1 MRLLNSIRSNL
12 NVKLF
17 LSFLIVIVVGT
28 IMLVAAVEVVM
39 PRAFQEHL
47 AVMGPYMVD
56 EPEFQTGHEIDFFE
70 SFRSAVYKALVFAI
84 PFALFS
90 ALIIGFSFSR
100 QFVAPI
106 KKMVAVSK
114 KISDGNYKE
123 RIPIPK
129 NVNIDEIDELKQLA
143 VSFNQMT
150 LKLEKTEDLRR
161 QLIGDVSH
169 ELRTPL
175 SLIKASMEG
184 LIDGLVPATNKTFYQ
199 VQLETDRLAR
209 LVDDLQA
216 LSIIE
221 AGAYELLTQRS
232 DIHEVITSVLKNLTP
247 QFIRKGI
254 QLEDDFPKEKML
266 ISIDVDRIRQVLTNI
281 LGNTLKFTP
290 KGGLVEL
297 TGEIRKDQ
305 IQISIK
311 DSGIGISKEHLPYV
325 FTRFYRVDKSRSRKS
340 GGSGIGLTIAKQ
352 LVETHGGE
360 IWAESSREHGGTSIS
375 FTLPM
380 N

>member
-28 IMLVAAVEVVM
+28 IMLVAAVEFVM

-47 AVMGPYMVD
+47 AVMGPFMVD

-175 SLIKASMEG
+175 SLIKAFMEG

-199 VQLETDRLAR
+199 VQLETDRLTR

-216 LSIIE
+216 LSVIE
-221 AGAYELLTQRS
+221 SGAYELLKQRS

-254 QLEDDFPKEKML
+254 QLEDNFPKEKTQ
-266 ISIDVDRIRQVLTNI
+266 ISIDVDRIRQVLTNV
-281 LGNTLKFTP
+281 LGNALKFTP
-290 KGGLVEL
+290 KGGFVEL
-297 TGEIRKDQ
+297 TGEIRKDH

-325 FTRFYRVDKSRSRKS
+325 FARFYRVDKSRSRKS

-352 LVETHGGE
+352 LVEAHGGK
-360 IWAESSREHGGTSIS
+360 IWAESLGEHGGTSIS

>member
-17 LSFLIVIVVGT
+17 LSFFIVIVVGT

-47 AVMGPYMVD
+47 AVMGPFMVD

-199 VQLETDRLAR
+199 VQLETDRLTR

-216 LSIIE
+216 LSVIE
-221 AGAYELLTQRS
+221 SGAYELLKQRS

-254 QLEDDFPKEKML
+254 QLEDNFPKEKTQ
-266 ISIDVDRIRQVLTNI
+266 ISIDVDRIRQVLTNV
-281 LGNTLKFTP
+281 LGNALKFTP

-297 TGEIRKDQ
+297 TGEIRKDH

-311 DSGIGISKEHLPYV
+311 DSGIGITKEHLPYV
-325 FTRFYRVDKSRSRKS
+325 FARFYRVDKSRSRKS

-352 LVETHGGE
+352 LVEAHGGK
-360 IWAESSREHGGTSIS
+360 IWAESLGEHGGTSIS

>member
-1 MRLLNSIRSNL
+1 MRLLNYIQSNL

-28 IMLVAAVEVVM
+28 IMLVAAVEVFM

-56 EPEFQTGHEIDFFE
+56 EPEFKTEHELDFFE
-70 SFRSAVYKALVFAI
+70 SFRSAVYRALMFAI

-90 ALIIGFSFSR
+90 AVIIGFSFSR

-106 KKMVAVSK
+106 KKMVLVSK
-114 KISDGNYKE
+114 KISEGNYKE
-123 RIPIPK
+123 RIPIAK
-129 NVNIDEIDELKQLA
+129 NVNIDEMDELKQLA
-143 VSFNQMT
+143 ISFNQMT

-199 VQLETDRLAR
+199 AQLETDRLAR

-221 AGAYELLTQRS
+221 SGAYVISKQRS
-232 DIHEVITSVLKNLTP
+232 NIHEIITLVLQNLMP
-247 QFIRKGI
+247 QFVRKGI
-254 QLEDDFPKEKML
+254 QIEDNFPKEKTL
-266 ISIDVDRIRQVLTNI
+266 INIDVDRIKQVLTNI
-281 LGNTLKFTP
+281 LGNALKFTP

-297 TGEIRKDQ
+297 SGEIRKDD

-311 DSGIGISKEHLPYV
+311 DSGIGISNEHLPYV

-352 LVETHGGE
+352 LVEAHGGE
-360 IWAESSREHGGTSIS
+360 IWAESSGENKGTIIS

>member
-17 LSFLIVIVVGT
+17 LSFLIVILVGT
-28 IMLVAAVEVVM
+28 IMLVAAVEVVI
-39 PRAFQEHL
+39 PRAFQDHL
-47 AVMGPYMVD
+47 AVMEPYMVD
-56 EPEFQTGHEIDFFE
+56 EPEFQTDHELDFFE
-70 SFRSAVYKALVFAI
+70 SFRSAVYKALMFAI

-90 ALIIGFSFSR
+90 ALIIGFSVSH

-106 KKMVAVSK
+106 KKMVTVSK

-123 RIPIPK
+123 RIPVPK

-209 LVDDLQA
+209 LVDDLLA

-221 AGAYELLTQRS
+221 SGAYELLTQRS

-281 LGNTLKFTP
+281 LGNALKFTP
-290 KGGLVEL
+290 KGGLIEL
-297 TGEIRKDQ
+297 TGEIRKNQ

-311 DSGIGISKEHLPYV
+311 DSGIGISNEHLPYV

-352 LVETHGGE
+352 LVEAHGGE
-360 IWAESSREHGGTSIS
+360 IWAESSGENMGTTIS
-375 FTLPM
+375 FTLLT

>member
-1 MRLLNSIRSNL
+1 MRLLNNIRSNL

-47 AVMGPYMVD
+47 AVMAPYMVD
-56 EPEFQTGHEIDFFE
+56 EPEFQAGHEIDFFE
-70 SFRSAVYKALVFAI
+70 SFRSAVYRALMFAI

-106 KKMVAVSK
+106 KKMVSVSK
-114 KISDGNYKE
+114 KISEGNYKE
-123 RIPIPK
+123 RIPIPQ
-129 NVNIDEIDELKQLA
+129 NVNIDEMDELKQLA
-143 VSFNQMT
+143 ISFNQMT

-221 AGAYELLTQRS
+221 SGAYELLKQKS
-232 DIHEVITSVLKNLTP
+232 DIYEVITSVLQNLTP
-247 QFIRKGI
+247 RFIRKGI
-254 QLEDDFPKEKML
+254 QLEDNFPKEKTL
-266 ISIDVDRIRQVLTNI
+266 ISLDVDRIRQVLTNI
-281 LGNTLKFTP
+281 LGNALKFTP
-290 KGGLVEL
+290 KGGLVDL

-305 IQISIK
+305 IQISIE
-311 DSGIGISKEHLPYV
+311 DSGIGISNEHLPYV

-352 LVETHGGE
+352 LVEAHGGE
-360 IWAESSREHGGTSIS
+360 IWAESSGVNKGTTIS
-375 FTLPM
+375 FTLPI

>member
-1 MRLLNSIRSNL
+1 MKLLNDIRSNL

-28 IMLVAAVEVVM
+28 IMLVAAVEVIM

-56 EPEFQTGHEIDFFE
+56 EPEFQAEHEVDFFE
-70 SFRSAVYKALVFAI
+70 SFRSAVYKALIFAI

-106 KKMVAVSK
+106 KKMVSVSK
-114 KISDGNYKE
+114 KISEGNYKE

-129 NVNIDEIDELKQLA
+129 NVNIDEMDELKQLA
-143 VSFNQMT
+143 ISFNQMT

-221 AGAYELLTQRS
+221 SGAYVLSKQKS
-232 DIHEVITSVLKNLTP
+232 DIHEIVTSVLQNLTP
-247 QFIRKGI
+247 QFVRKGI
-254 QLEDDFPKEKML
+254 QLEDNFPKKKTL
-266 ISIDVDRIRQVLTNI
+266 INIDVDRIKQVLTNI
-281 LGNTLKFTP
+281 LGNALKFTP

-297 TGEIRKDQ
+297 TGEIRKDD

-311 DSGIGISKEHLPYV
+311 DSGIGISSEHLPYV
-325 FTRFYRVDKSRSRKS
+325 FTRFYRVDKS
-340 GGSGIGLTIAKQ
+340 
-352 LVETHGGE
+352 
-360 IWAESSREHGGTSIS
+360 WAESSGENEGTTIS
-375 FTLPM
+375 FTLLM

>member
-184 LIDGLVPATNKTFYQ
+184 LIDRLVPATNKTFYQ
-199 VQLETDRLAR
+199 IQLEIDRLAR
-209 LVDDLQA
+209 LVDDLQE

-221 AGAYELLTQRS
+221 SGAYELLKQRS
-232 DIHEVITSVLKNLTP
+232 DIHEVITSVLQNLKP
-247 QFIRKGI
+247 RFVRKGI
-254 QLEDDFPKEKML
+254 QLEDNFPKEKTL

>member
-28 IMLVAAVEVVM
+28 IMLVAAVEVIM

-56 EPEFQTGHEIDFFE
+56 EPEFQTGHELDFFE
-70 SFRSAVYKALVFAI
+70 SFRSAVYKALIFAI

-106 KKMVAVSK
+106 KKMVTVSK

-175 SLIKASMEG
+175 ALIKASMEG
-184 LIDGLVPATNKTFYQ
+184 LIDGLMPATNKTFYQ

-209 LVDDLQA
+209 LVDDLQE

-221 AGAYELLTQRS
+221 SGAYELLKQRS
-232 DIHEVITSVLKNLTP
+232 DIHEVITSVLQNLKP
-247 QFIRKGI
+247 RFVRKGI
-254 QLEDDFPKEKML
+254 QLEDNFPKEKTL

-311 DSGIGISKEHLPYV
+311 DTGIGISKEHLPYV

-360 IWAESSREHGGTSIS
+360 IWAESSGEHGGTSIS

>member
-1 MRLLNSIRSNL
+1 MKLLNYIRSNL

-17 LSFLIVIVVGT
+17 LFFVIIIFVLTIVLVG
-28 IMLVAAVEVVM
+28 AVEVVM
-39 PRAFQEHL
+39 PKAFQKHL
-47 AVMGPYMVD
+47 AYMSSYMVGA
-56 EPEFQTGHEIDFFE
+56 PEIQEDLDHNLFD
-70 SFRSAVYKALVFAI
+70 SFRSAVYEALMFAI

-106 KKMVAVSK
+106 KKMVSVSK
-114 KISDGNYKE
+114 KISEGNYKG

-143 VSFNQMT
+143 ISFNQMT

-216 LSIIE
+216 LSFIE
-221 AGAYELLTQRS
+221 SGAYILSKQSS
-232 DIHEVITSVLKNLTP
+232 DIHETIKSVLQNLMP
-247 QFIRKGI
+247 QFERKGI
-254 QLEDDFPKEKML
+254 QIEDNFPKETLL
-266 ISIDVDRIRQVLTNI
+266 INIDVDRIKQVLTNI
-281 LGNTLKFTP
+281 LGNALKFTP
-290 KGGLVEL
+290 KNGLIEF
-297 TGEIRKDQ
+297 TGEIRKELV
-305 IQISIK
+305 QISIK
-311 DSGIGISKEHLPYV
+311 DSGIGISKEHLAYV
-325 FTRFYRVDKSRSRKS
+325 FNRFYRIDKSRSRKS

-352 LVETHGGE
+352 LVEAHGGE
-360 IWAESSREHGGTSIS
+360 IWAESPGENKGTTIS
-375 FTLPM
+375 FTLPI

>member
-1 MRLLNSIRSNL
+1 MRLLNNIRSNL
-12 NVKLF
+12 NAKLF
-17 LSFLIVIVVGT
+17 LSFLIVIVVSA
-28 IMLVAAVEVVM
+28 IMLVAAVEVIM

-47 AVMGPYMVD
+47 AVMEPYMVD
-56 EPEFQTGHEIDFFE
+56 ESEFQTEHEVDFFE
-70 SFRSAVYKALVFAI
+70 SFRSAVYKALIFAI

-106 KKMVAVSK
+106 KKMVSVSR
-114 KISDGNYKE
+114 KISEGNYKE

-129 NVNIDEIDELKQLA
+129 NVNITEMDELKQLA
-143 VSFNQMT
+143 ISFNQMT

-175 SLIKASMEG
+175 SLIKASMEA

-199 VQLETDRLAR
+199 VQLETDRLAK
-209 LVDDLQA
+209 LVNDLQA

-221 AGAYELLTQRS
+221 SGAYELSKQIS
-232 DIHEVITSVLKNLTP
+232 DMHEVITTVIQNLTP
-247 QFIRKGI
+247 QFVRKGI
-254 QLEDDFPKEKML
+254 QIEDNFPKEKTL
-266 ISIDVDRIRQVLTNI
+266 INIDVDRIKQVLTNI
-281 LGNTLKFTP
+281 LGNALKFTP
-290 KGGLVEL
+290 KGGVIEL
-297 TGEIRKDQ
+297 NGEIRKDH

-311 DSGIGISKEHLPYV
+311 DSGIGISNEHLPYV

-352 LVETHGGE
+352 LVEAHGGE
-360 IWAESSREHGGTSIS
+360 IWAESSGENKGTTIS
-375 FTLPM
+375 LTLPLK
-380 N
+380 

>member
-17 LSFLIVIVVGT
+17 LSFLIVILVGT
-28 IMLVAAVEVVM
+28 IMLVAAVEVVI
-39 PRAFQEHL
+39 PRAFQDHL
-47 AVMGPYMVD
+47 AVMEPYMVD
-56 EPEFQTGHEIDFFE
+56 EPEFQTDHELDFFE
-70 SFRSAVYKALVFAI
+70 SFRSAVYKALMFAI

-90 ALIIGFSFSR
+90 ALIIGFSVSH

-106 KKMVAVSK
+106 KKMVTVSK

-123 RIPIPK
+123 RIPVPK

-221 AGAYELLTQRS
+221 SGAYELLKQRS
-232 DIHEVITSVLKNLTP
+232 DIHEVITSVLQNLKP
-247 QFIRKGI
+247 RFVRKGI
-254 QLEDDFPKEKML
+254 QLEDNFPKEKTL

-281 LGNTLKFTP
+281 LGNALKFTP
-290 KGGLVEL
+290 KGGLIEL
-297 TGEIRKDQ
+297 TGEIRKNQ

-311 DSGIGISKEHLPYV
+311 DSGIGISNEHLPYV

-352 LVETHGGE
+352 LVEAHGGE
-360 IWAESSREHGGTSIS
+360 IWAESSGENMGTTIS
-375 FTLPM
+375 FTLLT

>member
-12 NVKLF
+12 IVKLF
-17 LSFLIVIVVGT
+17 LSFLIVILVGT

-56 EPEFQTGHEIDFFE
+56 EPVFQPGHELDFFE

-209 LVDDLQA
+209 LVDDLQE

-221 AGAYELLTQRS
+221 SGAYELLKQRS
-232 DIHEVITSVLKNLTP
+232 DIHEVITSVLQNLKP
-247 QFIRKGI
+247 QFVRKGI
-254 QLEDDFPKEKML
+254 QLEDNFPKEKTQ

-281 LGNTLKFTP
+281 LGNALKFTP

-297 TGEIRKDQ
+297 TGEIRKDH

-360 IWAESSREHGGTSIS
+360 ILAESSGENMGTTIS

>member
-1 MRLLNSIRSNL
+1 MRFLRFVRSHLNA
-12 NVKLF
+12 KLF
-17 LSFLIVIVVGT
+17 LFFVIIILVLTIV
-28 IMLVAAVEVVM
+28 LVAAVEVVM
-39 PRAFQEHL
+39 PNAFQKHL
-47 AVMGPYMVD
+47 AFMSSFIVAA
-56 EPEFQTGHEIDFFE
+56 PEIQEDLDHNLFD
-70 SFRSAVYKALVFAI
+70 SFRSAVYEALIFAI

-90 ALIIGFSFSR
+90 ALIISLSFSR
-100 QFVAPI
+100 QFIEPI
-106 KKMVAVSK
+106 KKMVSVSN
-114 KISDGNYKE
+114 KISSGHYRE
-123 RIPIPK
+123 RIRIPK
-129 NVNIDEIDELKQLA
+129 NVNIDEMDELKQLA

-150 LKLEKTEDLRR
+150 SKLEKTEDLRR

-199 VQLETDRLAR
+199 IQLETDRLAG

-221 AGAYELLTQRS
+221 AGAYVLSKQRS
-232 DIHEVITSVLKNLTP
+232 NIHEIITSVLQNLTP
-247 QFIRKGI
+247 QFAKKGI
-254 QLEDDFPKEKML
+254 QIEDKFPKEK
-266 ISIDVDRIRQVLTNI
+266 IPVKIDADRIKQVLTNI
-281 LGNTLKFTP
+281 LSNALQFTP

-297 TGEIRKDQ
+297 AGEIENDY

-311 DSGIGISKEHLPYV
+311 DSGIGISKEHLSHV
-325 FTRFYRVDKSRSRKS
+325 FSRFYRVDKSRSRKS

-352 LVETHGGE
+352 LVEAHNGE
-360 IWAESSREHGGTSIS
+360 IWAESPGENMGTTIS
-375 FTLPM
+375 FTLPV